1 MLCPERSFV
10 RSLLVV
16 LPLASLASPWL
27 TTPAQAYID
36 LAPTLA
42 KIISDSKKI
51 ALVEVVGFSREKSV
65 LVLKEV
71 LALKGE
77 ISPDPIVHV
86 VASGQRATIPRP
98 ILQWAL
104 PGARGVLFSARSVA
118 LVCLG
123 QGWYQVHS
131 PGNGP
136 WTLGKDRPDLP
147 LAYYGTVSRLVE
159 SVGLMTAGKD
169 AVLTVVAHG
178 ADNEGASFDLA
189 LNRTSVPGLVRVE
202 RIRANA
208 KMPPMVMA
216 ASANPAYI
224 IGPGPVDDGDLPA
237 LLAKLNASD
246 PMVCAEAANDLR
258 CLGRKA
264 RAAAAPLA
272 ELLQHAVPQVR
283 LSAAAALV
291 RIDPKDAR
299 ALKVLA
305 QGLQSADRAERREAA
320 KAAGLAGPGAAALAE
335 KLAGML
341 NDPDEP
347 LRIIALQAISMLGP
361 AAAKAAQSLTPLLD
375 DPELVIDAADA
386 LGRIGAPA
394 RPALK
399 RLARMLS
406 AKEPAVRWAAVRAMS
421 QIGGED
427 ARPAV
432 DFMVRALR
440 DASEVEGYNMMI
452 YLALLGPV
460 AKDAAPT
467 VRSTRIKHPL
477 LPSATLWAMESDKS
491 LPWAGRGRFGPPGP
505 GGPGGEGPDLGSL
518 IYEAFVHELGERL
531 RPSAR
536 LLARKIMDGTAGD
549 VPAWGY
555 KILATCPD
563 MAIDVLAPH
572 LADNDIAMRER
583 AAVALGYMGPAAAPG
598 IGRVETALG
607 KAATDR
613 EKRLIAWCLREI
625 SRQ

>member
-1 MLCPERSFV
+1 V

-16 LPLASLASPWL
+16 SLSACLLFLWL
-27 TTPAQAYID
+27 TSPAQAYID

-42 KIISDSKKI
+42 KIISESKKI
-51 ALVEVVGFSREKSV
+51 ALVEVVAFSREKRV
-65 LVLKEV
+65 VVLKEV

-77 ISPDPIVHV
+77 ISSNPLVHV
-86 VASGQRATIPRP
+86 VASGGRPTIPRP
-98 ILQWAL
+98 ILQWAS
-104 PGARGVLFSARSVA
+104 PGARAVLFSARNIA

-189 LNRTSVPGLVRVE
+189 LNRASVPGLVRVE
-202 RIRANA
+202 RIRASA

-216 ASANPAYI
+216 ASANPAYVV
-224 IGPGPVDDGDLPA
+224 GPGPVDEGDLPA
-237 LLAKLNASD
+237 LVAKLDTAD
-246 PMVCAEAANDLR
+246 PMVSAEAANDLR

-264 RAAAAPLA
+264 GAAAVPLA
-272 ELLQHAVPQVR
+272 ELLQHTVPQVR

-299 ALKVLA
+299 ALTVLSR
-305 QGLQSADRAERREAA
+305 GLQSANPAERREAA
-320 KAAGLAGPGAAALAE
+320 RATGLAGPGAAALAA
-335 KLAGML
+335 KLAGL
-341 NDPDEP
+341 LQDPDEP
-347 LRIIALQAISMLGP
+347 LRVVALQAISMLGP
-361 AAAKAAQSLTPLLD
+361 AAADAAQTVTPLLD
-375 DPELVIDAADA
+375 DPELAIDAADA

-394 RPALK
+394 RPALQ
-399 RLARMLS
+399 RLAQMLS
-406 AKEPAVRWAAVRAMS
+406 VKEPAVRWAAVRAMS
-421 QIGGED
+421 QIGGEH
-427 ARPAV
+427 AHPAV

-440 DASEVEGYNMMI
+440 DASEVDGYNIMI

-467 VRSTRIKHPL
+467 VRNTRIKHPL
-477 LPSATLWAMESDKS
+477 LPSATLWAMELDKS

-518 IYEAFVHELGERL
+518 VYEAFVHELGERL

-555 KILATCPD
+555 KILATCPAT
-563 MAIDVLAPH
+563 AIDLLAPH
-572 LADNDIAMRER
+572 LADKDIAMRER
-583 AAVALGYMGPAAAPG
+583 AAVALGYMGAAAAPG
-598 IGRVETALG
+598 IDRVKAALS

-613 EKRLIAWCLREI
+613 EQRLLAWCLREI
-625 SRQ
+625 SRE